1 MNERYIQYHLD
12 VSEIA
17 DKLNEVLQEY
27 ALVDYHILRDEK
39 TINKYRKFHFQVI
52 SARPIFQLPSKYYP
66 IHLLLQVRIGQKKVP
81 KLKFR
86 DFHKIKLF
94 KILLDQNFRSR

>member
-17 DKLNEVLQEY
+17 DKLNEVLKEY

-39 TINKYRKFHFQVI
+39 TINKYYLVVGV
-52 SARPIFQLPSKYYP
+52 SPLNSSKTVKTDGN
-66 IHLLLQVRIGQKKVP
+66 I
-81 KLKFR
+81 
-86 DFHKIKLF
+86 
-94 KILLDQNFRSR
+94 ILL

>member
-17 DKLNEVLQEY
+17 DKLNEVLKEY

-39 TINKYRKFHFQVI
+39 TINKYYLVVGV
-52 SARPIFQLPSKYYP
+52 SPLNS
-66 IHLLLQVRIGQKKVP
+66 
-81 KLKFR
+81 
-86 DFHKIKLF
+86 F
-94 KILLDQNFRSR
+94 KPVKTDGTIRNRQTACPPH

>member
-17 DKLNEVLQEY
+17 DKLNEVLKEY

-39 TINKYRKFHFQVI
+39 TINKYYLVVGV
-52 SARPIFQLPSKYYP
+52 SKLNSSKSVKTDGN
-66 IHLLLQVRIGQKKVP
+66 I
-81 KLKFR
+81 
-86 DFHKIKLF
+86 
-94 KILLDQNFRSR
+94 ILL

>member
-17 DKLNEVLQEY
+17 DKLNEVLKEY

-39 TINKYRKFHFQVI
+39 TINKYYLVVGV
-52 SARPIFQLPSKYYP
+52 SQLNSSKSVKTDGN
-66 IHLLLQVRIGQKKVP
+66 I
-81 KLKFR
+81 
-86 DFHKIKLF
+86 
-94 KILLDQNFRSR
+94 ILL

>member
-17 DKLNEVLQEY
+17 DKLNEVLKEY

-39 TINKYRKFHFQVI
+39 TINKYYLVVGV
-52 SARPIFQLPSKYYP
+52 SPLNSSKSVKTDGN
-66 IHLLLQVRIGQKKVP
+66 I
-81 KLKFR
+81 
-86 DFHKIKLF
+86 
-94 KILLDQNFRSR
+94 ILL